1 MQDQHET
8 IDDFVTRCKLEAKKC
23 KFSPTELNERLIEQL
38 IIGTKYMEV
47 QERFLG
53 KDEKLTLDASRDV
66 ARTHEVT
73 ESHMNMMKA
82 VGNHEM
88 NVDAV

>member
-1 MQDQHET
+1 M
-8 IDDFVTRCKLEAKKC
+8 
-23 KFSPTELNERLIEQL
+23 NECLIEQL

>member
-1 MQDQHET
+1 M
-8 IDDFVTRCKLEAKKC
+8 
-23 KFSPTELNERLIEQL
+23 NECLIEQL

-53 KDEKLTLDASRDV
+53 KDEKITLDASRDV

-73 ESHMNMMKA
+73 HEATESHMNMMKA
-82 VGNHEM
+82 VGNHKM